1 MARKQ
6 AVSIQETVENNEDFE
21 NYLAAHKDQL
31 ICMEVYSDFC
41 GPCLATGNAIRK
53 GKLEIG
59 QDRIAMVKC
68 CSDNIDALAR
78 FKHHSEP
85 AFLFIVHGKLTR
97 AMFGPNGIDLCR
109 IIEEELK
116 ILDKEAEGITVER
129 PRLEVHEML
138 PEEAAKMQENLKIE
152 EEYRDAAERLRV
164 LTLAA
169 RKKRVNERLSQ
180 NIRRLNFIMF
190 WPHCHQAHY
199 DLYEKWDMIK
209 EGALDEEAVEKVEE
223 FNSDIE
229 VEGEDYIL
237 SGGLFRAGLVIP
249 LPMSSAKAKWTC
261 LFLIPRCFYQV
272 ADLAEVI
279 ETRVPAAA
287 CTRHIHIDKRYDV
300 QEVVNMY
307 SLRSWNRERE
317 CLAMFPVGY
326 GDDHQEIE
334 SVEEEEIVT
343 VADITV
349 AAKDTFQLDERS
361 AREALYMSDVDAN
374 EACMHALLDGRVL
387 VVLFK
392 MFETDTRDF
401 VKLMRYTLYEEIPIP
416 KEDVPPEKQVPP
428 VPAYER
434 YATISKTAREV
445 RRDRY
450 NAKLQKLKEEKEDAE
465 RLQAEQDRLAREAQ
479 EETARV
485 EKQRLEEERMARIAA
500 GLPADP
506 EPPPPPPPP
515 EPVEGET
522 PEGAEGVEGAEG
534 AEGAEPV
541 EGAEGA
547 PTESGEGGEGGE
559 EKPEKAETEASEVTT
574 TVTDL
579 TPGEGL
585 EEGAL
590 DEEAVEKVE
599 EFNSDIEV
607 EGEDYIP
614 PGGLFVPGL
623 YTPANELAKANGL
636 AYFYPKQVA
645 DLAEVIET
653 EYLPPHVLVI
663 FTIDKRYDVQEV
675 VNMYSSEIL
684 NMGIF
689 VGEDPYSAEHVAY
702 SIKQYDKMERPR
714 R

>member
-6 AVSIQETVENNEDFE
+6 AVSIQETVETNEDFE
-21 NYLAAHKDQL
+21 AYLAAHKDQL

-41 GPCLATGNAIRK
+41 GPCLATGNAVRK

-68 CSDNIDALAR
+68 CADNIDALAR

-85 AFLFIVHGKLTR
+85 AFLFLVNGKLTR

-116 ILDKEAEGITVER
+116 IMDREAEGIIVER

-180 NIRRLNFIMF
+180 NIKRLNFIMF

-199 DLYEKWDMIK
+199 DLYEKWDMI
-209 EGALDEEAVEKVEE
+209 
-223 FNSDIE
+223 N
-229 VEGEDYIL
+229 
-237 SGGLFRAGLVIP
+237 
-249 LPMSSAKAKWTC
+249 
-261 LFLIPRCFYQV
+261 
-272 ADLAEVI
+272 
-279 ETRVPAAA
+279 
-287 CTRHIHIDKRYDV
+287 
-300 QEVVNMY
+300 
-307 SLRSWNRERE
+307 
-317 CLAMFPVGY
+317 
-326 GDDHQEIE
+326 
-334 SVEEEEIVT
+334 
-343 VADITV
+343 ITV
-349 AAKDTFQLDERS
+349 AAKDTFQLDERG
-361 AREALYMSDVDAN
+361 AREALYMSDVDPN
-374 EACMHALLDGRVL
+374 EACVHALLAGPVL

-416 KEDVPPEKQVPP
+416 KEDVSPEKQVPP

-434 YATISKTAREV
+434 YASISKTAREV

-465 RLQAEQDRLAREAQ
+465 RLQAEQERLAREAQ
-479 EETARV
+479 EEAARV

-515 EPVEGET
+515 EPTEGE
-522 PEGAEGVEGAEG
+522 PAEGAEGVEGEA
-534 AEGAEPV
+534 
-541 EGAEGA
+541 
-547 PTESGEGGEGGE
+547 TESGEGGE
-559 EKPEKAETEASEVTT
+559 EKPETVETASEVATT
-574 TVTDL
+574 ITDL
-579 TPGEGL
+579 TPGEGGP
-585 EEGAL
+585 EDAML
-590 DEEAVEKVE
+590 DEDVGEKEE

-636 AYFYPKQVA
+636 AFFYPKQVA

-663 FTIDKRYDVQEV
+663 FPIDKRYDVQEV
-675 VNMYSSEIL
+675 VNLYSSEIL

-714 R
+714 RYFDRLALMVSRKRSLPLLQLAGLNPVYISSDVISGERECLAMFPVGYGDDHEEIESVEEEEVVVTEQPQETVQETVAAEERPEDEDEDEEEEPTM